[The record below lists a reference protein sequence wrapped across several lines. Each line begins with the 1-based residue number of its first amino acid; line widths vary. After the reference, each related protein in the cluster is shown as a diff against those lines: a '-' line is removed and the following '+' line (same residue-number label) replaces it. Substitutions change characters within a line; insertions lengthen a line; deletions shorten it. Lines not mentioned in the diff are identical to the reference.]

1 MHQQI
6 KASPNNTPENVQR
19 IVNALAAEEIN
30 IVAIAPD
37 FDPPHVRVLVEH
49 GDVAR
54 AADALA
60 AEGLSPQVKSAVLVN
75 VPNVPRALQK
85 AMASL
90 AKRGYTVESVLTLP
104 GFGGQNGDEVQVSF
118 GIRRSGIPGWTD
130 TEAETLGADVAADA
144 QN

>member
-19 IVNALAAEEIN
+19 IVNALAVAGIN

-49 GDVAR
+49 
-54 AADALA
+54 ADFDNALA
-60 AEGLSPQVKSAVLVN
+60 ALADEGLMPQVKSAVIVQMKN
-75 VPNVPRALQK
+75 ESKALKK

-90 AKRGYTVESVLTLP
+90 ARRGFAVESVLTLP
-104 GFGGQNGDEVQVSF
+104 GLVGQNQDEVQVSF
-118 GIRRSGIPGWTD
+118 GISQSGIAGWD
-130 TEAETLGADVAADA
+130 EGPASDLGGSVSGEIA
-144 QN
+144 